1 MYKLSVIT
9 INYNN
14 KEGLENTVKSV
25 VSQSTPDFEFIIV
38 DGGSTDGS
46 MDTIDKY
53 KSRISKWI
61 SEEDKG
67 IYNAMNKGI
76 DMATG
81 EYCLFL
87 NSGDIFYNSKII
99 QYFISLSLAG
109 DIVYG
114 NLLFTY
120 PNGAKRKGVMPS
132 MLSFRH
138 MMQDTLWHPVSFIK
152 RKLFSTIGKFD
163 EHFTIVSDYDF
174 FVKAI
179 LVHKV
184 STQKINRIIANFKQD
199 GVSASSEN
207 KTKIEQERREV
218 QLKYFKK
225 EEIEEALKIGATEK
239 LIKRVKRRIGI

>member
-14 KEGLENTVKSV
+14 KKGLEDTVKSV
-25 VSQSTPDFEFIIV
+25 VSQSTSDFEYIIV

-46 MDTIDKY
+46 MDTINKY
-53 KSRISKWI
+53 KARISKWI
-61 SEEDKG
+61 SEKDKG

-87 NSGDIFYNSKII
+87 NSGDIFYNSNII
-99 QYFISLSLAG
+99 QYFISLSSAA

-132 MLSFRH
+132 SLSFRH

-174 FVKAI
+174 FVKAMLI
-179 LVHKV
+179 NKV
-184 STQKINRIIANFKQD
+184 STQKINKTIANFKQD

-225 EEIEEALKIGATEK
+225 EEIEEALKIVVNLK
-239 LIKRVKRRIGI
+239 YIL